1 MYFNRIMLVMDFDNI
16 KTRDNMKNFYRYL
29 AALIL
34 ITAFSLPMDQVQ
46 AGNKDRS
53 GQAGAPELLIN
64 PWARSAGWGSVSTS
78 NVMGLEGMFT
88 NVAGLAFTRRT
99 ELIFAHT
106 TWLKGSGCNISNF
119 GLAQRLGESGVLGL
133 SVFSMSFGELDVT
146 TIDQPEGTGATFK
159 PSLLNI
165 NLAYSKAFSNSI
177 YGGIV
182 IKIISESIPDASAQG
197 IALDVG
203 IQYVTGERDQAKFGV
218 SLKNVGPK
226 MKFTGD
232 GFSIKAFFQ
241 GNDNSITVYQ
251 RSESFEMPA
260 QLRIGASYDFLIG
273 DWNRLTLAAN
283 FVSNSFTKDQV
294 TLGLEYSL
302 KEYLMLRGAY
312 TYESGIYEPI
322 ENAER
327 TNAYK
332 GPSFG
337 ASVEIPFSKK
347 TQASFAVDYSYQT
360 TDHFKGTHTIGAR
373 LNF

>member
-1 MYFNRIMLVMDFDNI
+1 
-16 KTRDNMKNFYRYL
+16 MKKLYRYL
-29 AALIL
+29 AVLLLI
-34 ITAFSLPMDQVQ
+34 IAVTLPFDTIQ

-64 PWARSAGWGSVSTS
+64 PWARSAGWGSVTTA
-78 NVMGLEGMFT
+78 NIKGLEGMFT

-99 ELIFAHT
+99 ELIFSHT
-106 TWLKGSGCNISNF
+106 NWLKGSGCTISNF
-119 GLAQRLGESGVLGL
+119 GLSQRLGESGALGL
-133 SVFSMSFGELDVT
+133 SVFSMSFGDLDVT
-146 TIDQPEGTGATFK
+146 TVEQPDGTGATFS

-165 NLAYSKAFSNSI
+165 TLAYSKAFSNSI
-177 YGGIV
+177 YGGIA

-197 IALDVG
+197 IALDIG
-203 IQYVTGERDQAKFGV
+203 IQYVTGDRDQAKFGV
-218 SLKNVGPK
+218 ALKNVGPK

-273 DWNRLTLAAN
+273 DWNRLTVAAN

-294 TLGLEYSL
+294 GLGLEYSL
-302 KEYLMLRGAY
+302 KEYLMLRAAY

-322 ENAER
+322 ENADR

-337 ASVEIPFSKK
+337 ATVEIPFSKK
-347 TQASFAVDYSYQT
+347 TSASLGIDYSYQT

-373 LNF
+373 LNL

>member
-1 MYFNRIMLVMDFDNI
+1 
-16 KTRDNMKNFYRYL
+16 MKNLYRYL
-29 AALIL
+29 AALVL
-34 ITAFSLPMDQVQ
+34 ITLFMLPNDQVL

-64 PWARSAGWGSVSTS
+64 PWARSAGWGSVTTS

-99 ELIFAHT
+99 ELIFSHT
-106 TWLKGSGCNISNF
+106 TWLKGSGCTVSNF
-119 GLAQRLGESGVLGL
+119 GLAQRLGESGVLGI
-133 SVFSMSFGELDVT
+133 SVFSMQFGDLDVT
-146 TIDQPEGTGATFK
+146 TIEQPEGTGATFS

-165 NLAYSKAFSNSI
+165 NLAYAKAFSNSI
-177 YGGIV
+177 YGGIL

-197 IALDVG
+197 IAIDVG
-203 IQYVTGERDQAKFGV
+203 VQYVTGERDQAKFGV

-260 QLRIGASYDFLIG
+260 QLRIGASYDFLMG
-273 DWNRLTLAAN
+273 DWTRLTVAAN

-294 TLGLEYSL
+294 ALGLEFSL
-302 KEYLMLRGAY
+302 KEYLMLRAAY
-312 TYESGIYEPI
+312 TYEDGIYEPI
-322 ENAER
+322 EDANR

-347 TQASFAVDYSYQT
+347 TQAAFAVDYSYQT
-360 TDHFKGTHTIGAR
+360 TDHFNGTHTIGAR

>member
-1 MYFNRIMLVMDFDNI
+1 
-16 KTRDNMKNFYRYL
+16 MKNLYRFL
-29 AALIL
+29 VTLLL
-34 ITAFSLPMDQVQ
+34 ITALLLPFERIH

-64 PWARSAGWGSVSTS
+64 PWARSAGWGSVTTS
-78 NVMGLEGMFT
+78 NIKGLESMFT
-88 NVAGLAFTRRT
+88 NIAGLAFTHKT
-99 ELIFAHT
+99 ELIFSHT
-106 TWLKGSGCNISNF
+106 LWLKGSGCTISNF
-119 GLAQRLGESGVLGL
+119 GLAQRLGESSVLGL
-133 SVFSMSFGELDVT
+133 SVFSMKFGDLDVT
-146 TIDQPEGTGATFK
+146 TIEQPDGTGATFS
-159 PSLLNI
+159 PSLLNVA
-165 NLAYSKAFSNSI
+165 LAFSKAFSNSI

-182 IKIISESIPDASAQG
+182 LKVISESIPDASAQG
-197 IALDVG
+197 VSLDVG
-203 IQYVTGERDQAKFGV
+203 IQYVTGDRDQAKFGV

-241 GNDNSITVYQ
+241 GNDNAITVYQ
-251 RSESFEMPA
+251 RSESFELPA

-283 FVSNSFTKDQV
+283 FISNSFTKDQV

-312 TYESGIYEPI
+312 TYEEGIYKSI
-322 ENAER
+322 EDADR

-332 GPSFG
+332 GPSVG
-337 ASVEIPFSKK
+337 VTVEIPFSKK
-347 TQASFAVDYSYQT
+347 TNASFGLDYSYQT
-360 TDHFKGTHTIGAR
+360 TDHFDGTHTIGAR

>member
-1 MYFNRIMLVMDFDNI
+1 
-16 KTRDNMKNFYRYL
+16 MKNIYRYL

-34 ITAFSLPMDQVQ
+34 VTALILPFESSR

-64 PWARSAGWGSVSTS
+64 PWARSSGWGGVTTA
-78 NVMGLEGMFT
+78 NVRGLEGMFS
-88 NVAGLAFTRRT
+88 NVAGLAFTRKT
-99 ELIFAHT
+99 ELIFSHT
-106 TWLKGSGCNISNF
+106 TWLKGSGCTISNF
-119 GLAQRLGESGVLGL
+119 GLSQKVGEAGAIGI
-133 SVFSMSFGELDVT
+133 SVFSMKFGELDVT
-146 TIDQPEGTGATFK
+146 TIEQPDGTGATFS

-165 NLAYSKAFSNSI
+165 NLSYSRAFSNSI
-177 YGGIV
+177 YGGIA

-197 IALDVG
+197 VAIDVG
-203 IQYVTGERDQAKFGV
+203 VQYVTGERDQVRFGV
-218 SLKNVGPK
+218 ALKNWGPK

-232 GFSIKAFFQ
+232 GFSIKAFFE

-251 RSESFEMPA
+251 RSESFELPA

-273 DWNRLTLAAN
+273 DWNRLSVAGN
-283 FVSNSFTKDQV
+283 FTSNSFTKDQI

-302 KEYLMLRGAY
+302 KEYLMLRAAY
-312 TYESGIYEPI
+312 TYEEGIYEDI
-322 ENAER
+322 ESADR

-337 ASVEIPFSKK
+337 ATVEIPFSKK
-347 TQASFAVDYSYQT
+347 TGATFGVDYAYQT
-360 TDHFKGTHTIGAR
+360 TDHFKGTHSIGAR